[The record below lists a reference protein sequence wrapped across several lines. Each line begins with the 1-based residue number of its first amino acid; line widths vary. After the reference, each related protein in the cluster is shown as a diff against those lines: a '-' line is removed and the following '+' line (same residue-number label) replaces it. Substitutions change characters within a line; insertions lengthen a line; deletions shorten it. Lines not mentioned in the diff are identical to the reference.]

1 MGINDYN
8 QIHNE
13 GHMHD
18 IGGHGGGGGDTF
30 KFWTIYFV
38 WLVDPFFA

>member
-18 IGGHGGGGGDTF
+18 IGGHGGGGDTF